1 MNNIFK
7 RKSLD
12 LIFKNKRR
20 KIDAA
25 VIHSKNTTPA
35 ISPLHS
41 PLTSPHSSQ
50 HTTPAT
56 TPKNSI
62 YHVKQNKKTKIN
74 KPKKNNHA
82 TDTFTVSRYTKET
95 IPKRIREMV
104 WNTHNGEEYKT
115 KCYVKWCNNVVN
127 VFNYQVGHDVPES
140 KGGTL
145 DLHNLKPICGSC
157 NQSMGNRYTI
167 QEWNT
172 LVDKKMLNK
181 NTNYD
186 NKYINSSGD
195 DEDLNSNSNYFLVPE
210 DEIQKTKNGLS
221 LKQKISIAVFIVA
234 TIHIL
239 SFI

>member
-1 MNNIFK
+1 MNTIFK
-7 RKSLD
+7 RKPLD

-20 KIDAA
+20 K
-25 VIHSKNTTPA
+25 VNTTPFT
-35 ISPLHS
+35 SPLQSLNTTPINS
-41 PLTSPHSSQ
+41 PLTSQ
-50 HTTPAT
+50 HNTPAT

-62 YHVKQNKKTKIN
+62 YHSKQNKKTRIN
-74 KPKKNNHA
+74 KPKHHNNHNHNNKNLNN
-82 TDTFTVSRYTKET
+82 TFTDYKYTKET

-115 KCYVKWCNNVVN
+115 KCYVKWCNNQVN

-167 QEWNT
+167 QEWNL
-172 LVDKKMLNK
+172 LVDKKLQNQSN
-181 NTNYD
+181 NT
-186 NKYINSSGD
+186 SGD
-195 DEDLNSNSNYFLVPE
+195 DEDLNSNSKYFLVPE
-210 DEIQKTKNGLS
+210 DEIQKTNNKLS
-221 LKQKISIAVFIVA
+221 IKQKITIAVFIVA
-234 TIHIL
+234 TFHIL

>member
-20 KIDAA
+20 KTDTT
-25 VIHSKNTTPA
+25 VINSVLHSRNTTP
-35 ISPLHS
+35 
-41 PLTSPHSSQ
+41 
-50 HTTPAT
+50 HTTPGN
-56 TPKNSI
+56 TPKTNI
-62 YHVKQNKKTKIN
+62 YHTKHNKKTRIN
-74 KPKKNNHA
+74 KPKHHNNHHHNNKNIN
-82 TDTFTVSRYTKET
+82 DTFTISKYTKES

-104 WNTHNGEEYKT
+104 WNTHNGEEYKK
-115 KCYVKWCNNVVN
+115 KCYVKWCNNQVN
-127 VFNYQVGHDVPES
+127 VFNYQVGHDIPES

-167 QEWNT
+167 QEWNL
-172 LVDKKMLNK
+172 LVDKKKMQNQ
-181 NTNYD
+181 Y
-186 NKYINSSGD
+186 NSSGD

-210 DEIQKTKNGLS
+210 DEIQKTNKPLS